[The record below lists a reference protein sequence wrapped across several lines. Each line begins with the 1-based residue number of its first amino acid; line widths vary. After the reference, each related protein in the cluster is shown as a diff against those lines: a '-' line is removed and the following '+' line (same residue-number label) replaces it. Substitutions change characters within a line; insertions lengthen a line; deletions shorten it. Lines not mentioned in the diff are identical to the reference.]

1 MTLDDLYQDIILE
14 HYRQPRNRLELS
26 DADKVIEGKNPFCGD
41 EISVYIKLDGEVV
54 ERVTFTGK
62 GCAISQASASLM
74 TEAVKGKTLGDTL
87 EIIADFKKMIK
98 GGSVRLEMQELTA
111 FQGMSQF
118 PTRIKCALLSWNTL
132 ERGLSEI
139 EAIRSSTDGDSDL

>member
-1 MTLDDLYQDIILE
+1 MALDDLYQDIILE

-41 EISVYIKLDGEVV
+41 EISVYIKIGSEVI

-74 TEAVKGKTLGDTL
+74 TEAIKGKTLDHAL
-87 EIIADFKKMIK
+87 EIIADFKNLTK
-98 GGSVRLEMQELTA
+98 GGSVQVEMQELMA

-132 ERGLSEI
+132 ERGLTEI
-139 EAIRSSTDGDSDL
+139 AAIRSSTD